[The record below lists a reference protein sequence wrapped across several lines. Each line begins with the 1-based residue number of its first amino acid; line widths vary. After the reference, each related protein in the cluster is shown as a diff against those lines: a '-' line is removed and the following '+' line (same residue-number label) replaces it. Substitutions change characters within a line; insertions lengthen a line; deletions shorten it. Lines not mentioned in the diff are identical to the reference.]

1 MTPESPTLAAC
12 PVCGLVQDAGQPAA
26 GEAAVCP
33 RCGAEVERRK
43 RDSARR
49 TLAFSLAAL
58 ICYVPANLY
67 PLVVVY
73 HGGQRSDV
81 TLWTSVRELFHQG
94 QWGVGALVFTTSML
108 TPAVKL
114 ASLLLLSLTAG
125 SPRLRTLRTRL
136 YQLVELVN
144 PWNMLEVFMVAMLV
158 GVVKF
163 GQVATIAPEA
173 GAWAFAAL
181 VALTIMASHGFDTRL
196 VWDDA
201 PASEGGAP

>member
-1 MTPESPTLAAC
+1 
-12 PVCGLVQDAGQPAA
+12 
-26 GEAAVCP
+26 
-33 RCGAEVERRK
+33 
-43 RDSARR
+43 
-49 TLAFSLAAL
+49 LAAL

-181 VALTIMASHGFDTRL
+181 VALTIMASHG
-196 VWDDA
+196 
-201 PASEGGAP
+201 